1 MIGAKDG
8 IKSSVE
14 QEYQDFYARTL
25 ASYAINIEQEL
36 ARKLLTENDK
46 LTYYFKFNFNSLL
59 RASANERADYY
70 NKGIRGGWLSR
81 NEARMFEDA
90 NGFDGGDEYLIE
102 SNLMPSS
109 KINEYM
115 DAKIAQL
122 MKQEKRTFT
131 GTVIARA
138 DGENMPKEIGGIAA
152 VINSVTD
159 LGYFEEVINAGAFD
173 YALSKEYDIRC
184 LFNHEA
190 ELILGRTK
198 ADTCKVFVN
207 ADGNLEYTW
216 VPDYENP
223 THMSVVRSI
232 MRGDITQSSFA
243 FTIKEQSWT
252 TSEKYGNMGKRVIT
266 VIEDLYDVSPVT
278 YPAYA
283 DTEAD
288 ARSIAAM
295 RDEEQEIEAAK
306 RSQASADVLR
316 LALLRYENL

>member
-1 MIGAKDG
+1 
-8 IKSSVE
+8 
-14 QEYQDFYARTL
+14 
-25 ASYAINIEQEL
+25 
-36 ARKLLTENDK
+36 
-46 LTYYFKFNFNSLL
+46 
-59 RASANERADYY
+59 
-70 NKGIRGGWLSR
+70 
-81 NEARMFEDA
+81 
-90 NGFDGGDEYLIE
+90 
-102 SNLMPSS
+102 
-109 KINEYM
+109 
-115 DAKIAQL
+115 
-122 MKQEKRTFT
+122 MKQERRTFT
-131 GTVIARA
+131 GTVHTRA
-138 DGENMPKEIGGIAA
+138 EGEGMPKEIGGIAA

-159 LGYFEEVINAGAFD
+159 LGYFEEVIEAGAFD
-173 YALSKEYDIRC
+173 YALNKEYDIRC

-243 FTIKEQSWT
+243 FTIKEQKWSDST
-252 TSEKYGNMGKRVIT
+252 KYGTMGKRTIT

-288 ARSIAAM
+288 ARSIVAL
-295 RDEEQEIEAAK
+295 RDQEREIEEAK
-306 RSQASADVLR
+306 RSQAAADVLK

>member
-1 MIGAKDG
+1 
-8 IKSSVE
+8 
-14 QEYQDFYARTL
+14 
-25 ASYAINIEQEL
+25 
-36 ARKLLTENDK
+36 
-46 LTYYFKFNFNSLL
+46 
-59 RASANERADYY
+59 
-70 NKGIRGGWLSR
+70 
-81 NEARMFEDA
+81 
-90 NGFDGGDEYLIE
+90 
-102 SNLMPSS
+102 
-109 KINEYM
+109 
-115 DAKIAQL
+115 

-159 LGYFEEVINAGAFD
+159 LGYFEEVISAGAFD

-207 ADGNLEYTW
+207 GDGNLEYTW

-316 LALLRYENL
+316 LALLRYQNL

>member
-1 MIGAKDG
+1 
-8 IKSSVE
+8 
-14 QEYQDFYARTL
+14 
-25 ASYAINIEQEL
+25 
-36 ARKLLTENDK
+36 
-46 LTYYFKFNFNSLL
+46 
-59 RASANERADYY
+59 
-70 NKGIRGGWLSR
+70 
-81 NEARMFEDA
+81 
-90 NGFDGGDEYLIE
+90 
-102 SNLMPSS
+102 
-109 KINEYM
+109 
-115 DAKIAQL
+115 
-122 MKQEKRTFT
+122 MKQERRTFT

-138 DGENMPKEIGGIAA
+138 EGENMPKEIGGIAA

-173 YALSKEYDIRC
+173 NALSKDYDIRC

-198 ADTCKVFVN
+198 ANTCKVFVN

-223 THMSVVRSI
+223 THVSVVRSI

-243 FTIKEQSWT
+243 FTIKEQTWT
-252 TSEKYGNMGKRVIT
+252 ESAKYGNMGKRVIN
-266 VIEDLYDVSPVT
+266 VIDELFDVSPVT

-288 ARSIAAM
+288 ARSIAQA
-295 RDEEQEIEAAK
+295 RDEEREIESAK
-306 RSQASADVLR
+306 QSQAAADVLK

>member
-1 MIGAKDG
+1 
-8 IKSSVE
+8 
-14 QEYQDFYARTL
+14 
-25 ASYAINIEQEL
+25 
-36 ARKLLTENDK
+36 
-46 LTYYFKFNFNSLL
+46 
-59 RASANERADYY
+59 
-70 NKGIRGGWLSR
+70 
-81 NEARMFEDA
+81 
-90 NGFDGGDEYLIE
+90 
-102 SNLMPSS
+102 
-109 KINEYM
+109 
-115 DAKIAQL
+115 
-122 MKQEKRTFT
+122 MKQERRTFT

-138 DGENMPKEIGGIAA
+138 EGENMPKEIGGIAA

-159 LGYFEEVINAGAFD
+159 LGYFEEVIEAGAFD
-173 YALSKEYDIRC
+173 YALNKEYDIRC

-198 ADTCKVFVN
+198 ANTCKVFVN
-207 ADGNLEYTW
+207 AEGNLEYTW

-243 FTIKEQSWT
+243 FTIKEQKW
-252 TSEKYGNMGKRVIT
+252 SESTKYGTMGKRTIL

-288 ARSIAAM
+288 ARSIVAL
-295 RDEEQEIEAAK
+295 RDQEQEIEAAK
-306 RSQASADVLR
+306 QSQAAADVLK

>member
-1 MIGAKDG
+1 
-8 IKSSVE
+8 
-14 QEYQDFYARTL
+14 
-25 ASYAINIEQEL
+25 
-36 ARKLLTENDK
+36 
-46 LTYYFKFNFNSLL
+46 
-59 RASANERADYY
+59 
-70 NKGIRGGWLSR
+70 
-81 NEARMFEDA
+81 
-90 NGFDGGDEYLIE
+90 
-102 SNLMPSS
+102 
-109 KINEYM
+109 
-115 DAKIAQL
+115 